1 MHCVLLQRNKIFNC
15 NVCLNL
21 PMTFV
26 DNGDVMLASCSQD
39 NFIRLWRVAA
49 DVIQES
55 AVLDE
60 SMKVLEL
67 TSNKFSVISKGMS

>member
-1 MHCVLLQRNKIFNC
+1 
-15 NVCLNL
+15 
-21 PMTFV
+21 MTFV